1 MTTHASLSGGA
12 SSPRGVAGGAFF
24 KPSAF
29 RLLQG
34 GAHGPRLGRLV
45 TPHGEVET
53 PCFMPVGTQG
63 VVKTL
68 TSDDLESLGA
78 QIILSN
84 TYHLH
89 LRPGETL
96 IEKMGGLHEFMS
108 WRRPILTDS
117 GGSQVFSLKGLTRVT
132 DEGVEFR
139 SPHDGTEE
147 FFTPEKVVEI
157 QMRLGSD
164 IAMPLDE
171 CTPYPCTEDAARLG
185 GERTLLWLAR
195 SKAEAARL
203 GQPGKGRA
211 LFGIVQGGTYAA
223 LRREFAERTVA
234 LGLDGYALGGLSV
247 GEPKSAMAEMIGAA
261 MEKLPADRPRYLMGV
276 GMPEDLW
283 EAVGQGVDMFD
294 CVLPTRNARNGQAFT
309 WDGRLNLDNGE
320 FRDDRSPLD
329 PDCPCPACRRYTR
342 AYLCHLFRAREITP
356 LRLVTL
362 HNLTF
367 LLALL
372 TMMKNAIRNG
382 SFESARRE
390 FLARYLHGR

>member
-1 MTTHASLSGGA
+1 MFEVVGG
-12 SSPRGVAGGAFF
+12 PTLKGE
-24 KPSAF
+24 P
-29 RLLQG
+29 QG
-34 GAHGPRLGRLV
+34 GPRLGRLV

-53 PCFMPVGTQG
+53 PVFMPVGTQG

-68 TSDDLESLGA
+68 SSDDLESLGA

-89 LRPGETL
+89 LRPGEAL
-96 IEKMGGLHEFMS
+96 VEKMGGLHEFMA

-117 GGSQVFSLKGLTRVT
+117 GGYQVFSLKGLTRVT

-139 SPHDGTEE
+139 SPHDGTQE

-157 QMRLGSD
+157 QARLGSD
-164 IAMPLDE
+164 ICMPLDE
-171 CTPYPCTEDAARLG
+171 CTPYPATEDAARLG

-195 SKAEAARL
+195 AKAEAQRL
-203 GQPGKGRA
+203 GQPGTGRA

-247 GEPKSAMAEMIGAA
+247 GEPKSAMAEMLGVAV
-261 MEKLPADRPRYLMGV
+261 EKLPADRPRYLMGV

-320 FRDDRSPLD
+320 FRDDRSPID

-372 TMMKNAIRNG
+372 AMMRNAIRNG